1 MKGLADLVEKQ
12 GRFGDSELVHLNPLE
27 VKMLEKMSPT
37 GKLTTN
43 PKTGKKE
50 AFIDILA
57 LIATVASTAYGANRQ
72 RKAQKRAREE
82 QQIRDLITGSA
93 PNIAEASEIIPE
105 EIMGTDVSGLAEA
118 LKAMEYGGGEV
129 PLPEGD
135 PTTAPPPID
144 EEELIQ
150 LLMEQAPM
158 EQGIMA
164 AMGGPVG
171 TPEDVYYFGVPQ
183 IMDMMQDPNPQ
194 IQGVGIQLANQ
205 MQANPAMGM
214 IPATRDQIQSM
225 AEGGPISEE
234 RLNNARLR

>member
-1 MKGLADLVEKQ
+1 MSWLV
-12 GRFGDSELVHLNPLE
+12 
-27 VKMLEKMSPT
+27 T
-37 GKLTTN
+37 
-43 PKTGKKE
+43 
-50 AFIDILA
+50 AI
-57 LIATVASTAYGANRQ
+57 IASTVASTAYGSNRA
-72 RKAQKRAREE
+72 RKAAKKAKEE
-82 QQIRDLITGSA
+82 QQIRDLIAGSA
-93 PNIAEASEIIPE
+93 PNIDEASEIIPE

-118 LKAMEYGGGEV
+118 LKAMEYGGGDV

-183 IMDMMQDPNPQ
+183 IMDMMQDPDPRVQNVGMGLAGQFTPESSMVPATPAQ
-194 IQGVGIQLANQ
+194 IEQ
-205 MQANPAMGM
+205 MAMGGQV
-214 IPATRDQIQSM
+214 P
-225 AEGGPISEE
+225 
-234 RLNNARLR
+234 RLR